1 MKIFEEYMLGSK
13 TLKNRV
19 VMAPMTRNRADISGV
34 LPDYAAEYY
43 RQRAGAGL
51 IISEAT
57 QPSAGGKGYKGTPG
71 MHTDDQQSVWTRI
84 ADQVHEDGGLIYCQ
98 LMHTMKSPHTS
109 FFPKLAVLA
118 CAKRHPCSN
127 EC

>member
-1 MKIFEEYMLGSK
+1 MKILEEYMLGSK

-51 IISEAT
+51 IISEA
-57 QPSAGGKGYKGTPG
+57 
-71 MHTDDQQSVWTRI
+71 
-84 ADQVHEDGGLIYCQ
+84 
-98 LMHTMKSPHTS
+98 
-109 FFPKLAVLA
+109 
-118 CAKRHPCSN
+118 
-127 EC
+127 